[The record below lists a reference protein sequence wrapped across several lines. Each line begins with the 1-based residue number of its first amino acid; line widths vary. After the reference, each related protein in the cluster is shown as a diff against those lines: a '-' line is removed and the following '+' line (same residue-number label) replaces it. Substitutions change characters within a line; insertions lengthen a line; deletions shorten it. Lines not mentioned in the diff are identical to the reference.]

1 MLLVEPRVL
10 GGHGLVHETFVAPV
24 RAAGLGSEGLPGAPR
39 EGTLLP
45 RAPCLGGV
53 LSMRLRGLCQP
64 DLSCKQARP
73 IWLERLLLQR
83 RAPLLCLVGR
93 EYRNSCVCLRLPAW
107 QRAGSQGAVQEVV

>member
-45 RAPCLGGV
+45 GAPCLGG
-53 LSMRLRGLCQP
+53 G
-64 DLSCKQARP
+64 
-73 IWLERLLLQR
+73 
-83 RAPLLCLVGR
+83 
-93 EYRNSCVCLRLPAW
+93 
-107 QRAGSQGAVQEVV
+107 